1 MPKCQ
6 EFVVPAVLRILE
18 ESIPQSGG
26 KEPLD
31 TKPYRCVST
40 VNPTRY
46 VMGNHCIVVDQIKIR
61 SGGGNYLLM

>member
-31 TKPYRCVST
+31 TKPYRCVYPGSGST
-40 VNPTRY
+40 DESIDLDPGSTKTN
-46 VMGNHCIVVDQIKIR
+46 
-61 SGGGNYLLM
+61 